1 MIVEGQQFAAS
12 WKREKAETGDSGK
25 LGRPFERHKMGEV
38 LLPAGERLYQY
49 YLSVVFT
56 SAGST
61 MDTCP
66 LSHYK

>member
-12 WKREKAETGDSGK
+12 WKREKAETGDSGE
-25 LGRPFERHKMGEV
+25 LGNPFERYEMCEA

-49 YLSVVFT
+49 LSVVFT
-56 SAGST
+56 FAGST